1 MYELLMVLIG
11 SSQLHMNLN
20 ISQVMNKTFEI
31 LISRVSVLD
40 EVHPSNPKIQ
50 VIDTHTV
57 K

>member
-1 MYELLMVLIG
+1 MVLIG

-20 ISQVMNKTFEI
+20 ISQVMKKTFEI